1 MMNLN
6 VARHGIRQWKAVFL
20 LSIVAPFIY
29 NTIYSS
35 ELHLNN
41 GDRITGEVTRRAEGK
56 IYFQSPLL
64 GLLIINETDA
74 VVMESP
80 ETPVESLAGLPPAIE
95 QVKLKEGDP
104 QKPSVA
110 KRVADQKEKWKGKL
124 EFGYQTQSGRS
135 SVLNYSARGEA
146 ERTKGVDSYR
156 LSARYLYGESA
167 EVLSTDR
174 QDASFRWRHEIS
186 ERVFGQTLSSYTS
199 DRITG
204 IELNAEQNAGLG
216 YKFLQRERQKASVG
230 AGVTMQYREAEGIE
244 KGMNYLGE
252 FFQDY
257 TYKLNG
263 RLTFLQDFNALY
275 SPKGRVRS
283 VTTTSLGLP
292 LDEQAENF
300 KIRFN
305 STLQGKLSE
314 RISLNLRYEYEY
326 DNAILDKNERAD
338 RRVTSSLGY
347 SF

>member
-1 MMNLN
+1 MIKTDNIFQNAQKL
-6 VARHGIRQWKAVFL
+6 IFL
-20 LSIVAPFIY
+20 LSVLVFALVGSVSA
-29 NTIYSS
+29 T
-35 ELHLNN
+35 ELHLQN

-56 IYFQSPLL
+56 IYFQSPVL
-64 GLLIINETDA
+64 GLLIVNETDA
-74 VVMESP
+74 IVIEVP
-80 ETPVESLAGLPPAIE
+80 ETPVESLAGLPPSIE
-95 QVKLKEGDP
+95 QVKLKEADP
-104 QKPSVA
+104 QKPTA
-110 KRVADQKEKWKGKL
+110 KRLVDSKHKWKGKL

-146 ERTKGVDSYR
+146 EKTKGVDNYR
-156 LSARYLYGESA
+156 FSARYLYGETSDVA
-167 EVLSTDR
+167 TTDR
-174 QDASFRWRHEIS
+174 QDASFRWRHEMS
-186 ERVFGQTLSSYTS
+186 DRVFGQTLSSYTS
-199 DRITG
+199 DRIKG
-204 IELNAEQNAGLG
+204 IDLNVEQNAGLG
-216 YKFLQRERQKASVG
+216 YKFLQRERQKASIG
-230 AGVTMQYREAEGIE
+230 AGITMQYREADGIE
-244 KGMNYLGE
+244 KGLNYLGE

-275 SPKGRVRS
+275 SPNGRARS
-283 VTTTSLGLP
+283 ITASAATGLSLN
-292 LDEQAENF
+292 DEAENF